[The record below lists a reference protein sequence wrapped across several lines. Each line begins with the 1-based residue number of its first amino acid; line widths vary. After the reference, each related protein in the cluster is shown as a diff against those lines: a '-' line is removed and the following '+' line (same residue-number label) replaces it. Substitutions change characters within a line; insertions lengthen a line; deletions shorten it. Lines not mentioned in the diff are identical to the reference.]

1 MKEKLPIHSSLLIFF
16 FFKFFFKFQ
25 NQLTVMTELKY
36 IFGSVLQGTIEMATI
51 EGQGTR
57 ERQYD
62 FDEP

>member
-1 MKEKLPIHSSLLIFF
+1 MI
-16 FFKFFFKFQ
+16 
-25 NQLTVMTELKY
+25 ELKY
-36 IFGSVLQGTIEMATI
+36 IFASLLQGTIEIVTI